1 MERYQKC
8 VCKSRE
14 TIPLITHF
22 FVFPELFSGRRRG
35 KRGVSRNQGSQI
47 NQIGDE
53 KLVMNQ
59 DLDDTKKTFSYYSEM
74 IFCTESV
81 EPHFNFR
88 I

>member
-59 DLDDTKKTFSYYSEM
+59 DLDDTKKNLFLLFRNDFLHRKRGATF
-74 IFCTESV
+74 
-81 EPHFNFR
+81 
-88 I
+88 